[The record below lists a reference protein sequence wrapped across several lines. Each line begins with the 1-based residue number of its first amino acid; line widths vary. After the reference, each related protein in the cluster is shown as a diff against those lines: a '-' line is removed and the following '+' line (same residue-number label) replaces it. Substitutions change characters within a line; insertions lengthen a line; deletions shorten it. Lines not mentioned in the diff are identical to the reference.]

1 METIFKSEFIM
12 TLERYLH
19 FCNNPVGEEAKRK
32 FRAWKSRNILF
43 FILSLLCAL
52 IFVLLKEWLGCC
64 LALGLGAG
72 FIYKFFYQY
81 NRANKKFYN
90 SIRKSMDSAEW
101 IRSTTFADVMKVQ
114 EGNTES
120 VYEYSYIKR
129 ITEDNE
135 YFYLW
140 HNSDFVIRIP
150 RDSFVIGDKKDFKDF
165 IADRIYESRVTS

>member
-1 METIFKSEFIM
+1 M
-12 TLERYLH
+12 
-19 FCNNPVGEEAKRK
+19 
-32 FRAWKSRNILF
+32 
-43 FILSLLCAL
+43 
-52 IFVLLKEWLGCC
+52 LLKEWLGCC
-64 LALGLGAG
+64 LALGLGEVL
-72 FIYKFFYQY
+72 FISSFI
-81 NRANKKFYN
+81 
-90 SIRKSMDSAEW
+90 SITEQIKSFIIVFESQWIRPEW
-101 IRSTTFADVMKVQ
+101 IRSKPFTDVMKVQ

>member
-1 METIFKSEFIM
+1 MEITFKSEFIM
-12 TLERYLH
+12 TLDRYLS

-32 FRAWKSRNILF
+32 SRAWKSRNVLF
-43 FILSLLCAL
+43 FIISLLCAL
-52 IFVLLKEWLGCC
+52 IFALLKEWIESC
-64 LALGLGAG
+64 LFLGLGAG
-72 FIYKFFYQY
+72 FIYKFFYQS
-81 NRANKKFYN
+81 NRVNTKFYN
-90 SIRKSMDSAEW
+90 CMRKSLDSAEW
-101 IRSTTFADVMKVQ
+101 IRTTTFTDVMKVQ

-140 HNSDFVIRIP
+140 HNSDFVFRIP
-150 RDSFVIGDKKDFKDF
+150 QDSFVIGDKMDFKNF

>member
-1 METIFKSEFIM
+1 MDIIFKSEFIM
-12 TLERYLH
+12 TLDRYLY

-32 FRAWKSRNILF
+32 YRAWKSRNILS

-52 IFVLLKEWLGCC
+52 IFAILKDWVGIYILLFSSVIFLYRLLYQRKKLNTN
-64 LALGLGAG
+64 
-72 FIYKFFYQY
+72 QY
-81 NRANKKFYN
+81 N
-90 SIRKSMDSAEW
+90 SVRKSQESDDW
-101 IRSTTFADVMKVQ
+101 IRTTTFTDVMKVK

-120 VYEYSYIKR
+120 VYEYSYIKK

-150 RDSFVIGDKKDFKDF
+150 QDSFVIGAKKDFKNF
-165 IADRIYESRVTS
+165 IADRIYENRVTS

>member
-1 METIFKSEFIM
+1 MEIIFKSEFIM
-12 TLERYLH
+12 TLDRYLY

-32 FRAWKSRNILF
+32 SGAWKNRNVLF
-43 FILSLLCAL
+43 FIISLLCAL
-52 IFVLLKEWLGCC
+52 ISALMKEWIGSC
-64 LALGLGAG
+64 LFLGLGAG
-72 FIYKFFYQY
+72 FTYKFVYQR
-81 NRANKKFYN
+81 NRVNTRFYN
-90 SIRKSMDSAEW
+90 SIRKSLDSAEW

-150 RDSFVIGDKKDFKDF
+150 QDSFVIGDKKDFKNF